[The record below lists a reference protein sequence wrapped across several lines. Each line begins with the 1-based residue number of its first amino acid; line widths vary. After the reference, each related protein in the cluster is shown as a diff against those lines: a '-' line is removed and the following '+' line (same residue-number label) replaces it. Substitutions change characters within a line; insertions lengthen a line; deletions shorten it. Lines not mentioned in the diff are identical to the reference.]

1 MREIRLIE
9 PTHRAKAE
17 LVRRYDHPP
26 EPVAEAD
33 TPNAEAPRNDF
44 SPIRGEGPAPP
55 AKDRSFPNPVRFAWE
70 PLSPAPGE
78 VVYNLRISR
87 DPDFRDPHVNRK
99 IAGYSYE
106 EPNLHIGTRYFWK
119 VVAHGSNGA
128 VAESPVWTFDTPEQP
143 PRWIH
148 VPGITN
154 VRDMGGWHLPDGRAL
169 RQGLI
174 YRSSE
179 MNSHVDITDEGK
191 RVLLEDLRIRTD
203 LDLRGG
209 GEAFGP
215 VLDPALVQWVH
226 VPIAPYKNI
235 TEDTWSGGYRKI
247 FSVLAEPSNYPI
259 LFHCWGGADRGAT
272 VAFLLHALLG
282 LSVSDLIRDYEL
294 TSLSIWGDRSRTSKE
309 FQSLLQALQPFSKHP
324 DDIHGQVRAYL
335 QSIGVTGS
343 EIAAIRDLLILE

>member
-1 MREIRLIE
+1 MRRIRLIE
-9 PTHRAKAE
+9 PTHRATAE
-17 LVRRYDHPP
+17 HVQRHDHSPNP
-26 EPVAEAD
+26 GAVAKNPD
-33 TPNAEAPRNDF
+33 TGATRDDF
-44 SPIRGEGPAPP
+44 SPIRGDGPAPP

-70 PLSPAPGE
+70 PVSPASGN
-78 VVYNLRISR
+78 VLYNLRISS
-87 DPDFRDPHVNRK
+87 DPEFTRPHVDRMVP
-99 IAGYSYE
+99 ASQYE

-119 VVAHGSNGA
+119 VVARGTNGSI
-128 VAESPVWTFDTPEQP
+128 AESPVWTFETPQHP
-143 PRWIH
+143 PRWIR

-154 VRDMGGWHLPDGRAL
+154 VRDMGGWALPNGRSV
-169 RQGLI
+169 RQGLL

-179 MNSHVDITDEGK
+179 MNSHVDITEEGR
-191 RVLLEDLRIRTD
+191 RVLLEDLKIRTD

-209 GEAFGP
+209 KEAFGP
-215 VLDPALVQWVH
+215 VLDPSLVQWVH
-226 VPIAPYKNI
+226 IPIAPYKNI
-235 TEDTWSGGYRKI
+235 TEESWSGGYRKI
-247 FSVLAEPSNYPI
+247 FALFAEPSNYPI

-335 QSIGVTGS
+335 QSIGVTGG